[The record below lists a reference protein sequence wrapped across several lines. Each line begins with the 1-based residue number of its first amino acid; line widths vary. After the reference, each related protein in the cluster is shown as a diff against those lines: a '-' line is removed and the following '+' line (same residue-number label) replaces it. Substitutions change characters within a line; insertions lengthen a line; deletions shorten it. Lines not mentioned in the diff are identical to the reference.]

1 MNRRITLKITPAT
14 LKAFAAEPVSPAR
27 ADAARAASNSGSSQ
41 TRGAVDLSPAARHLS
56 SLESTDNDI
65 NMVKVEQ
72 LRAAI
77 ESGELKI
84 DVSRIADGLL
94 SSARELLK

>member
-1 MNRRITLKITPAT
+1 MKITPNSI
-14 LKAFAAEPVSPAR
+14 KAYTAEPVVSAR
-27 ADAARAASNSGSSQ
+27 TDTARTNNQGTSTSVRS
-41 TRGAVDLSPAARHLS
+41 TVDLSPAARRLS
-56 SLESTDNDI
+56 SLEKSDNDI

-77 ESGELKI
+77 ASGDLKI

>member
-1 MNRRITLKITPAT
+1 MKITPNPV
-14 LKAFAAEPVSPAR
+14 KAYTAEPVISARTDTTAR
-27 ADAARAASNSGSSQ
+27 ASNQPAAASVRS
-41 TRGAVDLSPAARHLS
+41 TVDLSPAARRLS
-56 SLESTDNDI
+56 SLEKSDNDV

-77 ESGELKI
+77 ASGDLKI